1 MNEKTNTVLSKIR
14 QTLETELK
22 GMNLQNAELT
32 EAERAFIADAT
43 ALIDEA
49 GYELDG
55 QFDAEDPD
63 AWADALEQLADEDG
77 EFAEQALEL
86 LAPVIAEEQGPVI
99 AEVPSTSNPS
109 KKYQIRLGGD
119 GNVYC
124 SCPAWKYQKGK
135 APHERVCKHM
145 KGLAKQ
151 IAQVTAKM
159 GKAEDIGPMLARY
172 FAEEASRVSTFVS
185 EALSLIQQ
193 AGYETEG
200 YEDASVEE
208 VVEALMVVAKE
219 EGGEMAEAAEE
230 LLMPYVGEGKKPKPK
245 PKPEPIRCPDCGEP
259 GERKGHMTCQY
270 PQD

>member
-1 MNEKTNTVLSKIR
+1 MNPKTTTVLSKIR
-14 QTLETELK
+14 QTLEAELK

-32 EAERAFIADAT
+32 EAEHAFIEEAT
-43 ALIDEA
+43 TLIESA

-55 QFDAEDPD
+55 FDTSDPD
-63 AWADALEQLADEDG
+63 AVADALEQLADEEEG
-77 EFAEQALEL
+77 SEVAEQAMRL
-86 LAPVIAEEQGPVI
+86 LAPAIVEEQGPVI
-99 AEVPSTSNPS
+99 AEVPSESNPS

-159 GKAEDIGPMLARY
+159 AKAEDIGPLLAQH
-172 FAEEASRVSTFVS
+172 FSEELERGQTFI
-185 EALSLIQQ
+185 EQATALIQQ
-193 AGYETEG
+193 AGYEMEDFEG
-200 YEDASVEE
+200 ASVEE
-208 VVEALMVVAKE
+208 MVDALAAVADE
-219 EGGEMAEAAEE
+219 EGGELAEAAEE
-230 LLMPYVGEGKKPKPK
+230 LLTPYIGEGKKPV
-245 PKPEPIRCPDCGEP
+245 RCPDCGEL
-259 GERKGHMTCQY
+259 GERKGHMGCQY